1 MSFVFIF
8 AVVIK
13 RITRKRTASP
23 TPVQADSQTV
33 AEVNEPSLAKSL
45 KREKS
50 QTNLSSPA
58 VKENNPD
65 TTQTPSV
72 TPSVPP
78 ASTDPSPIEAS
89 IEAVITS
96 VVIKKEKDDV
106 HVVRP
111 KHQGRGR
118 PPKNR
123 KITRPDI
130 EPASIGNI
138 FKDNN

>member
-1 MSFVFIF
+1 LIF

-23 TPVQADSQTV
+23 TPVNV
-33 AEVNEPSLAKSL
+33 PSLAKSL

-65 TTQTPSV
+65 TTQTPAV
-72 TPSVPP
+72 TPSVLP
-78 ASTDPSPIEAS
+78 ASTEPSPIEAS

-123 KITRPDI
+123 TITRPPEI

-138 FKDNN
+138 F